1 MSTGVVVNGYEI
13 RNWHTVSILE
23 LARAR
28 REQGQPVPVEKIEK
42 VQKKKLAKRSKGMSK
57 KVEISEE
64 QARAWAI
71 AYERDR
77 ASMSSLSRASGVS
90 AYIIGRRIDDYLKA
104 NPDFATKLD
113 QLKLTKEPDLSTK
126 VDAPDCNTTVL
137 HPGHAAAA
145 DVMRQAGFDESE
157 IKQAIAADAPPA
169 PDEQMDEPEAV
180 MPSTE
185 IVVQQALAR
194 SRARELHTN
203 AGDSRVVAVQELPS
217 PLLARKQYS
226 VPRILESGSMIDVAN
241 PHAAAKLVE
250 GLVARLNEVPGVQ
263 AYFEWRAEGRTGQPL
278 GR

>member
-1 MSTGVVVNGYEI
+1 MSTGVVINGYEI

-28 REQGQPVPVEKIEK
+28 QGQAQPVPVEK
-42 VQKKKLAKRSKGMSK
+42 VQKKKPAKRSKDMSK

-90 AYIIGRRIDDYLKA
+90 AYVISRRIDDYLKA

-145 DVMRQAGFDESE
+145 DVMRQAGFDEGE
-157 IKQAIAADAPPA
+157 IKQAIAADVPPT
-169 PDEQMDEPEAV
+169 PDEQMDDPE
-180 MPSTE
+180 S
-185 IVVQQALAR
+185 IVAAAANDTRIIQ
-194 SRARELHTN
+194 
-203 AGDSRVVAVQELPS
+203 VQELTVTPQR
-217 PLLARKQYS
+217 PLRPYTPPAVVFDGALVDLVRPGI
-226 VPRILESGSMIDVAN
+226 VRPAN
-241 PHAAAKLVE
+241 VTAVGQMVQALVE
-250 GLVARLNEVPGVQ
+250 ELNTIPGVT
-263 AYFEWRAEGRTGQPL
+263 AFFDFDYRLTAGVRP
-278 GR
+278 